1 VLNVIALVVVRRG
14 GGCRG
19 SGQAL
24 ADVATIGIL
33 HQRVVTRTEVVNRQL
48 RAPLNTGIIIEQ
60 ARGVLSE
67 RGGLSMDDAFKQ
79 SRAYARSHNLRLSD
93 YAPRVVDGTADGSV
107 LFDRPISWL
116 QPDRRESR
124 WRAAVMTGRW
134 CASRTCPCGVA
145 ASADALVA
153 WSSRR
158 RLRVGTAPP

>member
-48 RAPLNTGIIIEQ
+48 QAPLNTGIIIEQ

-79 SRAYARSHNLRLSD
+79 SRAYARSHN

-107 LFDRPISWL
+107 LFDRPIS
-116 QPDRRESR
+116 
-124 WRAAVMTGRW
+124 
-134 CASRTCPCGVA
+134 
-145 ASADALVA
+145 
-153 WSSRR
+153 
-158 RLRVGTAPP
+158 